1 LSEAALAMGD
11 ASLSETARG
20 TRQKRPAEARR
31 LMFNRQ
37 NTEAGREVKPDGCEE
52 NMTMPRR

>member
-1 LSEAALAMGD
+1 
-11 ASLSETARG
+11 
-20 TRQKRPAEARR
+20 
-31 LMFNRQ
+31 MFDRQ